1 METNVRAGEN
11 RFEILVDG
19 DVVGAAEYL
28 DDGGRRIFH
37 HTQVDDAMSGKGLA
51 GRLVGHALDETRK
64 EGLRVVPVCSYVAAY
79 VGRHEE
85 YADLVEPASDDDGDL
100 VAARS

>member
-1 METNVRAGEN
+1 METTVRAAEN
-11 RFEILVDG
+11 RFEILVD
-19 DVVGAAEYL
+19 DAVVGVAEYV
-28 DDGGRRIFH
+28 DDGDRRIFH
-37 HTQVDDAMSGKGLA
+37 HTEVDDAMSGKGLA

-64 EGLRVVPVCSYVAAY
+64 EGRRVVPMCTYVAAY
-79 VGRHEE
+79 VERHDE